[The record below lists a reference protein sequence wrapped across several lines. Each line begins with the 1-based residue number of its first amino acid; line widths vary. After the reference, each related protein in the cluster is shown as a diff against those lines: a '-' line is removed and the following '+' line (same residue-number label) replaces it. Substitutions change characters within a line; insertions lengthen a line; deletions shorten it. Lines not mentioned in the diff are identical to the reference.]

1 MKTKKSVP
9 SILATVGC
17 YLGLGMFVVFPVL
30 CSLALRSDFP
40 IFGIIGFVLFTAFV
54 LVSIGVAIF
63 GALRPDDGPGID
75 EESE

>member
-1 MKTKKSVP
+1 MKIKKSVP

-17 YLGLGMFVVFPVL
+17 YVGLGMFMLFPVL

-40 IFGIIGFVLFTAFV
+40 IFGVIGFVLFAAFG

-63 GALRPDDGPGID
+63 GVLRPDEPPDIG
-75 EESE
+75 